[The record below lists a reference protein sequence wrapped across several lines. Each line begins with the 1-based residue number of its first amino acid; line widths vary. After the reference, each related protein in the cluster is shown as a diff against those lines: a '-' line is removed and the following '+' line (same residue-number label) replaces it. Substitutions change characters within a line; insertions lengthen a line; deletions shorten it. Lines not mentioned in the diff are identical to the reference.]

1 MPGRSASPRQ
11 TGNWGYGTSRTEK
24 IAMGQNRDTDYEAK
38 KAAAIAQADPNNP
51 SMWGIPRGLE
61 ELGAGEIAADSRSP
75 QYGNPN
81 KMTGEIISGTEG
93 SFNPQADAA
102 GNAPLENP
110 MNQTGFLAGE
120 VSSTIEPQVDPQVM
134 GQRAESTLVTSES
147 QADERIRAL
156 ASGRQWTSLNN
167 RQQVFG
173 A

>member
-11 TGNWGYGTSRTEK
+11 TGNWGYGTSKTEK
-24 IAMGQNRDTDYEAK
+24 IAMGQNRDTDYDSK
-38 KAAAIAQADPNNP
+38 LAAAKAQSDSDN
-51 SMWGIPRGLE
+51 SFMWGLQE
-61 ELGAGEIAADSRSP
+61 YGAGEIAADSRSP

-81 KMTGEIISGTEG
+81 VMAGEILAGKEG

-110 MNQTGFLAGE
+110 MNQTGFLDGE
-120 VSSTIEPQVDPQVM
+120 VSATIEPQVDPQVM

>member
-11 TGNWGYGTSRTEK
+11 TGNWGYGTSKTEK
-24 IAMGQNRDTDYEAK
+24 IAMGQNRDTDYDSK
-38 KAAAIAQADPNNP
+38 LAAAKAQSDSDN
-51 SMWGIPRGLE
+51 SFMWGLQE
-61 ELGAGEIAADSRSP
+61 YGAGEIAADSRSP

-81 KMTGEIISGTEG
+81 VMAGEILAGKEG
-93 SFNPQADAA
+93 SFNPQSDAA

-110 MNQTGFLAGE
+110 MNQTGFLDGE

-134 GQRAESTLVTSES
+134 GERAESTLVTSES